1 MKTRALARIPREIES
16 ALVLSVARPAA
27 AVRRM
32 VELRSLGDYVLKP
45 RADQRIDDDYLDT
58 EDGRLSAKRIALRI
72 RRLNGAPRLTLK
84 GPTRRRSGPASG
96 RLELEEPWTP
106 AAAGSVLR
114 VLAHLDAPLARRTAS
129 RAWRKPEDFV
139 LALGLTHAQRRET
152 LRRPRDVRERAG
164 SADPPLAELALDTVS
179 YRVGRRKVRLFEVEI
194 EAKRKEGVKAADR
207 VTAFLLERWGGTL
220 RSWPYS
226 KLATGFALQE
236 LERNGKLEGML
247 STAGWLTPEGFN
259 LLSQLL
265 ARSRA

>member
-1 MKTRALARIPREIES
+1 MKTRALAPIPREIES

-27 AVRRM
+27 DARAIVK
-32 VELRSLGDYVLKP
+32 LRSLGDFVLQP
-45 RADQRIDDDYLDT
+45 RAEQRIVDDYLDT
-58 EDGRLSAKRIALRI
+58 GDRRLGSKRIALRI
-72 RRLNGAPRLTLK
+72 RRLNGAARLTLK

-106 AAAGSVLR
+106 AAAGRVLR
-114 VLAHLDAPLARRTAS
+114 VLAHLDVPLARRTAS

-139 LALGLTHAQRRET
+139 LDLGLTYVQRRET
-152 LRRPRDVRERAG
+152 LRRPRDVRERTG

-194 EAKRKEGVKAADR
+194 EVKRKEGVKAADR

-236 LERNGKLEGML
+236 LERDGRLEGVL
-247 STAGWLTPEGFN
+247 SASGWLTPRGFK
-259 LLSQLL
+259 LLSQRL